1 MYIGDH
7 WTHSSVGFFL
17 LVWYESPLR
26 GTHGTLGV
34 EYENL
39 HKFLSDDVF
48 MALIELFPSSASP
61 RAIQHYQ
68 DLS

>member
-1 MYIGDH
+1 ML
-7 WTHSSVGFFL
+7 VLFL
-17 LVWYESPLR
+17 LVWYESLL

-48 MALIELFPSSASP
+48 MALIELFPSSVSP
-61 RAIQHYQ
+61 LAIQHYQ